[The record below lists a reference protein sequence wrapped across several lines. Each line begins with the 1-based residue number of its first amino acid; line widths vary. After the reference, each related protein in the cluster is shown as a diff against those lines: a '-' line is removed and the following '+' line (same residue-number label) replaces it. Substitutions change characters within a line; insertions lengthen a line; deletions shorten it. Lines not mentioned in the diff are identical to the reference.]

1 MLSWLFIYWFL
12 GRSLTSHTGQQLYCD
27 HHQGAHSP
35 ERRKERETPHF
46 KFWNEEALW
55 MKSETSSTNKKF
67 PFIHPTIHPP
77 ITAYQDPLPNYSPW
91 HSHHQWLRRNV
102 QLLQFNH
109 YKFPWPGQDIKT
121 SPSNVDV
128 INQLNTNCIKTKKN
142 LINDQKRKEMKLC
155 GYKLTL
161 EMSNIFTYPQN
172 IFVWIVALCCW
183 GYLRKTQTDQYKI
196 SK

>member
-1 MLSWLFIYWFL
+1 MCWVDYLFIDFSDGHWPATP
-12 GRSLTSHTGQQLYCD
+12 GNNSIVTTTRGHTLQ
-27 HHQGAHSP
+27 
-35 ERRKERETPHF
+35 REG
-46 KFWNEEALW
+46 KRE
-55 MKSETSSTNKKF
+55 MY
-67 PFIHPTIHPP
+67 IYYI
-77 ITAYQDPLPNYSPW
+77 
-91 HSHHQWLRRNV
+91 
-102 QLLQFNH
+102 
-109 YKFPWPGQDIKT
+109 
-121 SPSNVDV
+121 SNVDV
-128 INQLNTNCIKTKKN
+128 INQLNTNCIKTKTI